1 MASMGFAAHAA
12 KTNENNLSMLR
23 KPSYFRDIA
32 TRNTTLRHSRID
44 GSNLKRKTIIIAR
57 RKLNQR
63 LTFSIVVALI
73 IFLFLLLYTLLI

>member
-23 KPSYFRDIA
+23 KPSYFREIA
-32 TRNTTLRHSRID
+32 SRNTSIRRSRID
-44 GSNLKRKTIIIAR
+44 GTNLKRKTIIIAR

-63 LTFSIVVALI
+63 LTFSIVMAFIV
-73 IFLFLLLYTLLI
+73 FLFVLLYTLLL